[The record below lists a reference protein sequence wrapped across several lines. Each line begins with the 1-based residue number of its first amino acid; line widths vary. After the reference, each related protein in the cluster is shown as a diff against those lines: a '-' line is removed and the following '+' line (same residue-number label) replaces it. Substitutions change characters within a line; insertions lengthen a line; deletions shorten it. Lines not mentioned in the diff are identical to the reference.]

1 MLFCLIIFFSLQGT
15 LPRIQTPATSSSTI
29 RSQEWHQ
36 QISDA
41 QQLQQQQQQQQ
52 QQHVG
57 FDISPN
63 SCHVV
68 VGGTL
73 GRRQPNMGIVPGAG
87 NHLGTGVMTGP
98 SSSSSSLYLTMS
110 HHPGRFHDYA
120 TLGNP
125 RLSPGGSRGSSVSGP
140 SSIASAQAQPV
151 VSYPMYH
158 TCERQ
163 KKRVTIMEDNN
174 TESSV

>member
-1 MLFCLIIFFSLQGT
+1 M
-15 LPRIQTPATSSSTI
+15 PRVQTPATSSSTI
-29 RSQEWHQ
+29 RSQEWHHPM
-36 QISDA
+36 A
-41 QQLQQQQQQQQ
+41 EGPGTQLQQQQQQQQ

-57 FDISPN
+57 FDLSPT

-73 GRRQPNMGIVPGAG
+73 GRRQPSIGIVPGSG
-87 NHLGTGVMTGP
+87 SHLGPGVVPGP

-125 RLSPGGSRGSSVSGP
+125 RLSPGPGGSRGSSVSGP
-140 SSIASAQAQPV
+140 SSVVSAPPPV
-151 VSYPMYH
+151 VTYPMYH